1 MTVGLAAAVG
11 TLVGRLVALRDA
23 TRALRLTVV
32 DDLPSDTEL
41 MQVDELGNAVD
52 DLVGWG
58 SEALGEAAAAE
69 LAMAVHG
76 DVGSGLR
83 RLIASQERFN
93 RFLDC
98 WSGRLTTYRTLDELA
113 SLARERGGEWAGW
126 VAMVRVGLD
135 RSQVPLRG
143 ADAAYF
149 ACWKEVAELAT
160 PGSWPP
166 IETVIDLAD
175 GQGEAEGPDRA
186 SGPRAE

>member
-11 TLVGRLVALRDA
+11 TLVSRLVALRDA
-23 TRALRLTVV
+23 TGALRLTVV

-58 SEALGEAAAAE
+58 SEALGEAAAAQM
-69 LAMAVHG
+69 AIAVHG

-98 WSGRLTTYRTLDELA
+98 WWGRLMAYRTLDELA

-135 RSQVPLRG
+135 RCQVPLRG
-143 ADAAYF
+143 ADAAFF
-149 ACWKEVAELAT
+149 ACWKEVADLAT
-160 PGSWPP
+160 PGGRPP
-166 IETVIDLAD
+166 IDTVADLAD
-175 GQGEAEGPDRA
+175 GADRGGGAGPGERA
-186 SGPRAE
+186 TG